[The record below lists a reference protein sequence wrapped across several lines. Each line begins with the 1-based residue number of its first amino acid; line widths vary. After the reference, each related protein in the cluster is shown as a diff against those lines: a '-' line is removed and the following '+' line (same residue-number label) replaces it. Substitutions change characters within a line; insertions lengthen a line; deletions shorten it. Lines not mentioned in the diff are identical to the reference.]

1 MRRRKKS
8 RNSEESNEIDLTP
21 MLDVVF
27 IMLIFFI
34 VTASFVKEIG
44 LDVNVPEE
52 NDEPPPANADP
63 NILVQITAD
72 DQIWVFGE
80 NGRRRIDESSVRSNI
95 TQMRAELPKAS
106 VIIQANHKASA
117 GVYVA
122 VADAAKAAD
131 APAVVL
137 VPVKDN

>member
-1 MRRRKKS
+1 MSRRKKNRS
-8 RNSEESNEIDLTP
+8 SEDSSEIDLTP

-52 NDEPPPANADP
+52 NDEPPPPNADP

-72 DQIWVFGE
+72 NQIWMFGD
-80 NGRRRIDESSVRSNI
+80 NGLRRIDESAVRSNI
-95 TQMRAELPKAS
+95 AQMRAELPKAS
-106 VIIQANHKASA
+106 VIIQANHEADA

-122 VADAAKAAD
+122 VADAARAAKA
-131 APAVVL
+131 PSVVL
-137 VPVKDN
+137 VPMENN

>member
-1 MRRRKKS
+1 VSRRKKS
-8 RNSEESNEIDLTP
+8 RSPEESNEIDLTP

-34 VTASFVKEIG
+34 VTASFVKEVG

-52 NDEPPPANADP
+52 NDEPPPPNADP

-72 DQIWVFGE
+72 NQIWVFSDK
-80 NGRRRIDESSVRSNI
+80 GRRRIDESAVRSNI
-95 TQMRAELPKAS
+95 TQMRAESPKAS
-106 VIIQANHKASA
+106 VIIQANNKADA

-122 VADAAKAAD
+122 VADAAKAAK
-131 APAVVL
+131 APGVVL
-137 VPVKDN
+137 VPVEDN